1 MKSYMY
7 KFTDKYYLKEVF
19 GNKHD
24 NDGVGD
30 FD

>member
-1 MKSYMY
+1 MY